1 MKFPILLGVR
11 GGHVTHFG
19 PVRWKWNLLGGIL
32 VVLKQSRTENHM
44 LLELIP
50 VLLVLAGAA
59 AATSQP

>member
-1 MKFPILLGVR
+1 MEVESS
-11 GGHVTHFG
+11 
-19 PVRWKWNLLGGIL
+19 GGIL

-59 AATSQP
+59 AATSQL